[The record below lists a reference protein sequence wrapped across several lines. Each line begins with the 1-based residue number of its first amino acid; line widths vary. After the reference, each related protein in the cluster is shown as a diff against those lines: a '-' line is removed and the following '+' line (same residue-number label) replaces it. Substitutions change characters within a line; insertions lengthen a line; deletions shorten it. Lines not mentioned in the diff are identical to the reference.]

1 MKNSRRFHCNH
12 RPLHQLQYKT
22 TFIPIHVDQ
31 TLALQMA
38 QTLGTTISAFPQT
51 YLGLPLSTHKVVSS
65 DLVPLF
71 SKAEKY
77 LNGWLASQSAQP
89 GGRLALM
96 TSVLDNLPTHLMS
109 CFPLDKQNIAK
120 FNKKRRSFFWAVGDH
135 CSGAQCLVDWDRVYV
150 PKAAGGLGVKNLVTR
165 NICLLLKFSYKF
177 LHSNELSWK
186 KWITQH
192 SAYPLHHTSINTFL
206 ATIIKKNIHLL
217 RQILAA
223 PLEMAL
229 APTSG

>member
-1 MKNSRRFHCNH
+1 MENKCYSAKIMYAFYMHH
-12 RPLHQLQYKT
+12 R
-22 TFIPIHVDQ
+22 HVR
-31 TLALQMA
+31 
-38 QTLGTTISAFPQT
+38 
-51 YLGLPLSTHKVVSS
+51 LPFY
-65 DLVPLF
+65 P
-71 SKAEKY
+71 
-77 LNGWLASQSAQP
+77 SQSSCVKPFQ
-89 GGRLALM
+89 LVHCDLW
-96 TSVLDNLPTHLMS
+96 TSPIPS
-109 CFPLDKQNIAK
+109 
-120 FNKKRRSFFWAVGDH
+120 
-135 CSGAQCLVDWDRVYV
+135 

-192 SAYPLHHTSINTFL
+192 STYPLHHTSIKTFL